1 MSGYI
6 GREPLSEAV
15 QSKAKYT
22 ATSGQTTFSF
32 AYQPGFID
40 VYLNGIKL
48 EDTTDYV
55 ATNGSDIVL
64 TTGAI
69 AGQVLEITGLTTYSL
84 INGKVNYS
92 ATAAPAVGDD
102 SADGYRIG
110 SMWIDVTNDEVY
122 RCVDDTVGAAV
133 WIKSTLEVA
142 EADLRYMKL
151 SGGGSLTGTS
161 SSPLRL
167 VNTTAATDGTAV
179 GIDFRMNHSGGS
191 TVVAGIIQ
199 AESDA
204 TWSATSGTRDG
215 SIVIKAVTDG
225 SNVERLRINSAGI
238 NVIGDLSN
246 TAISWAG
253 NFKQNANPNS
263 TDPFGVGI
271 KLKLGAESEVDTK
284 WGGIASVSESTYGN
298 SSGLALYANEAE
310 RMRITSTGNVVHQG
324 VGGVEVFYAHGYAAG
339 NNYWDVTVPV
349 KNDTGTGTFF
359 HIEACFTHQV
369 HPGHGCML
377 ESWESSRTGCCHT
390 KSEIMRK
397 DSTNAGNWST
407 TRVSGTEFKVK
418 HNAGTYAGNGPWW
431 VRVTYRRT

>member
-110 SMWIDVTNDEVY
+110 SMWIDVNDDEVY

-133 WIKSTLEVA
+133 TALITIEPSLVPEVA
-142 EADLRYMKL
+142 DQ
-151 SGGGSLTGTS
+151 
-161 SSPLRL
+161 
-167 VNTTAATDGTAV
+167 
-179 GIDFRMNHSGGS
+179 
-191 TVVAGIIQ
+191 VA
-199 AESDA
+199 SD
-204 TWSATSGTRDG
+204 SA
-215 SIVIKAVTDG
+215 
-225 SNVERLRINSAGI
+225 
-238 NVIGDLSN
+238 
-246 TAISWAG
+246 
-253 NFKQNANPNS
+253 
-263 TDPFGVGI
+263 
-271 KLKLGAESEVDTK
+271 
-284 WGGIASVSESTYGN
+284 
-298 SSGLALYANEAE
+298 
-310 RMRITSTGNVVHQG
+310 
-324 VGGVEVFYAHGYAAG
+324 
-339 NNYWDVTVPV
+339 
-349 KNDTGTGTFF
+349 
-359 HIEACFTHQV
+359 
-369 HPGHGCML
+369 
-377 ESWESSRTGCCHT
+377 
-390 KSEIMRK
+390 
-397 DSTNAGNWST
+397 
-407 TRVSGTEFKVK
+407 
-418 HNAGTYAGNGPWW
+418 
-431 VRVTYRRT
+431 